1 MPFLGF
7 FIKKIFEVCYN
18 NGTSW
23 YFIGGGIMAY
33 LLRQKKR
40 QPSRTVFYVRITYLP
55 GGATRVLPVADETR
69 GASGSGRQKT
79 MPFRARM
86 LSGTTTG
93 SPPSIVGADEL
104 NSVFGTGSDGSAAC
118 GGYSDL
124 SEWL

>member
-1 MPFLGF
+1 
-7 FIKKIFEVCYN
+7 
-18 NGTSW
+18 
-23 YFIGGGIMAY
+23 MAY
-33 LLRQKKR
+33 FLRQKKR

-104 NSVFGTGSDGSAAC
+104 NFCVRVGERHERRLWRIQRPERVAVIGR
-118 GGYSDL
+118 
-124 SEWL
+124 